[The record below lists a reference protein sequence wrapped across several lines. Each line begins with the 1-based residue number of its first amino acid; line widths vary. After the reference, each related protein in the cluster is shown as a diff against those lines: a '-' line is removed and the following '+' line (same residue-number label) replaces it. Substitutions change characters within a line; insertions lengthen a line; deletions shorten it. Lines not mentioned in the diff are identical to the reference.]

1 MPSLAPL
8 SSNTRKTPPTSNY
21 SALSHLPSSLPSTP
35 ILYYVDQLGLPSR
48 DRENKQGT
56 YRVPHHRILFVRMG
70 ILHSDLCP
78 SQLFLLFKVVK
89 EQKGSTYEYSRTSAK
104 PHPLI
109 KLPFSSFFPSLPS
122 KDSLALPGRIFYFGN
137 REWSWRISREESH
150 QRVVGR
156 GNNLTKEIKSVYF
169 IENI

>member
-1 MPSLAPL
+1 MPSLAPF

-48 DRENKQGT
+48 DRENKPGT

-89 EQKGSTYEYSRTSAK
+89 EQKRLSLFTLSRIHEGGFTTAQ
-104 PHPLI
+104 
-109 KLPFSSFFPSLPS
+109 
-122 KDSLALPGRIFYFGN
+122 G
-137 REWSWRISREESH
+137 
-150 QRVVGR
+150 
-156 GNNLTKEIKSVYF
+156 
-169 IENI
+169 IENWKECCSHPHKKKPDKLQIRTFLEPIRDLRLEDD